1 MRSTRRRGTIRCDPQ
16 TRPSTTPEGPYEL
29 GETANERQRRNP
41 EMLRLLDFIEQLERI
56 GFAHLH
62 LRQGGRETRLIIHL
76 VRNDLLGQ
84 LTTNSSLAAASGLS
98 YGTAL
103 RTIGHMKRQGLIVER
118 PRTTTGRSI
127 SLHPSPKLLGRWDD
141 YARQCRILVGATFRL
156 YLNDA
161 EGTAKAA
168 APSRDDPPAAHPPVL
183 VSRLALGRRLRILVH
198 ADSTFMAM
206 NSLRRHF
213 EMMFGTPIV
222 SRALSIDRLHAEII
236 ENSRRPV
243 SKYDIVAC
251 DLPWFGEMATAGRL
265 LQLDS
270 LIAQTRFDLA
280 DFYDDALASTRYGG
294 HQYGIPILMTAETLV
309 YRTDLLAEAGI
320 AVPMTVAETLEAAR
334 RLHDPRRRIFGLAWN
349 GARGTPLG
357 HSFVMIMGAF
367 GRPVINLRAKGGGF
381 DAEHVTG
388 EEMRPMF
395 LAPEAQET
403 AEYLRA
409 LLAYSPPNVLNMSWY
424 DRAAAFANGEA
435 AMAYSHS
442 LLASLF
448 EFNEKSPAYR
458 RAGYVPHPT
467 GPSGRPI
474 APLGGYALT
483 IPANIEPQR
492 IAPVWS
498 VLSALTSAR
507 AVKLYT
513 MNGSLAC
520 PRRSVSGDPEIRALS
535 PMLSTIDEMASRGL
549 LKMWPRPPT
558 PDIVDIIAIA
568 GQEIHDALSGL
579 KPIPVALKRAQ
590 NRADAIMRER
600 GRY

>member
-1 MRSTRRRGTIRCDPQ
+1 LGRYDPPA
-16 TRPSTTPEGPYEL
+16 RPSTTPEGPYEL
-29 GETANERQRRNP
+29 GESAGEKWQRHP
-41 EMLRLLDFIEQLERI
+41 EMLRLLDFIEQVERI
-56 GFAHLH
+56 GLAHLH

-84 LTTNSSLAAASGLS
+84 LTTSSSLAAASGLS

-103 RTIGHMKRQGLIVER
+103 RTIDRMKRQGLIVER
-118 PRTTTGRSI
+118 SRTTTGRSI
-127 SLHPSPKLLGRWDD
+127 SLHPSPKLLGDWEE
-141 YARQCRILVGATFRL
+141 YARRCRILVGATFRL
-156 YLNDA
+156 YLDDA
-161 EGTAKAA
+161 EGPAR
-168 APSRDDPPAAHPPVL
+168 PSSPRRDDLQAAHPPVL
-183 VSRLALGRRLRILVH
+183 ATRLALGRRLSILVH

-222 SRALSIDRLHAEII
+222 SRALSIDRLRDEII

-265 LQLDS
+265 LPLDA
-270 LIAQTRFDLA
+270 LIAQTGFDLT

-309 YRTDLLAEAGI
+309 YRTDLLAEAGV
-320 AVPMTVAETLEAAR
+320 AVPVTAADTLEAAR
-334 RLHDPRRRIFGLAWN
+334 RLHDPARRISGVAWN

-367 GRPVINLRAKGGGF
+367 GRPVVNLRAKAGGF

-388 EEMRPMF
+388 EQMRPMF
-395 LAPEAQET
+395 RTPEAQET

-409 LLAYSPPNVLNMSWY
+409 LLAYSPPSVLNMSWY
-424 DRAAAFANGEA
+424 ERAAAFANGEA

-458 RAGYVPHPT
+458 RTGYVPHPT

-483 IPANIEPQR
+483 IPANVEPER
-492 IAPVWS
+492 VAPVWS
-498 VLSALTSAR
+498 ALSALTSAR

-535 PMLSTIDEMASRGL
+535 PMLSTIDEMARRGF

-558 PDIVDIIAIA
+558 PDIADIIAIA

-579 KPIPVALKRAQ
+579 KPIRAALETAQ
-590 NRADAIMRER
+590 SRADAMMRER